1 MDIWTFAIN
10 NGVAV
15 ACLFV
20 MATWGKQALDNNTKA
35 LYEIKEVLINCKYK
49 NRKL

>member
-35 LYEIKEVLINCKYK
+35 ITDLRAAIQSCKFNQK
-49 NRKL
+49 K

>member
-1 MDIWTFAIN
+1 MDVWSFAVN

-20 MATWGKQALDNNTKA
+20 MATWGKQTLDNNTKA
-35 LYEIKEVLINCKYK
+35 INDLREAITGCKFRAK
-49 NRKL
+49 K